1 MHQVQPFSLAFLLLF
16 CSGATMAERTDLAFP
31 DLSADDFDRYAHQF
45 LGNIN
50 RGWDH
55 PDFPFNILTLP
66 RLPKIHNAILS
77 SHTRTH
83 RSLRAAR
90 PSQKSFHALEFK
102 SDSILNIYAT
112 EAVLRHGMS

>member
-1 MHQVQPFSLAFLLLF
+1 
-16 CSGATMAERTDLAFP
+16 MAERTDLAFP

-66 RLPKIHNAILS
+66 RLPKIHNAS
-77 SHTRTH
+77 SQAIHVLIVPSVPLVRPRSHSTH
-83 RSLRAAR
+83 WNLKVTPSSISTLPRPFSDMGCPNVPQDLVVRLRN
-90 PSQKSFHALEFK
+90 PW
-102 SDSILNIYAT
+102 
-112 EAVLRHGMS
+112 